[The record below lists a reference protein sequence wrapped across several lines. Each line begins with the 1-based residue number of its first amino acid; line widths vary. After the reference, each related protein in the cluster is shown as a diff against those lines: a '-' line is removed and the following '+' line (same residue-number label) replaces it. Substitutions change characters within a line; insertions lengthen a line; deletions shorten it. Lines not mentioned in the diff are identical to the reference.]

1 MGNSHS
7 RLHNRNSTLW
17 SMCRPLSK
25 KTIWDPPAYDSHDLK
40 LPPSSRASS
49 GDPDTRYA
57 FLRDFD
63 TILFVDDSSS
73 MSGPRWREA
82 EEALAAIAPI
92 CTQYDHNGIDIYFLN
107 HRRTA
112 TSAAGGSYNNVTTAA
127 EVQEIFSSVRP
138 RGPTPVGR
146 RLLEILT
153 PYLRRVE
160 RMQAA
165 QNADGSLR
173 DPGLYVKPMN
183 IIAITDG
190 EFTDDA
196 ESAIVQVVR
205 ALDRPQVAAVPW
217 QVGIQFFQI
226 GNDES
231 VRRYLQELDDDLGK
245 WCRDERLRDMVDTV
259 PWRGKRGQGLDGEG
273 ILKCVI
279 GAVNRKYDRWRV

>member
-1 MGNSHS
+1 MGNNHS
-7 RLHNRNSTLW
+7 RPPNRNGTLL
-17 SMCRPLSK
+17 SLCRPPSK
-25 KTIWDPPAYDSHDLK
+25 KTIWDPPAYDWHDSK

-49 GDPDTRYA
+49 GDTDSRYA

-63 TILFVDDSSS
+63 TILLVDDSSS

-92 CTQYDHNGIDIYFLN
+92 CTQYDQNGIDIYFLN
-107 HRRTA
+107 HQCTA
-112 TSAAGGSYNNVTTAA
+112 TSATGGPYSNVTTAA
-127 EVQEIFSSVRP
+127 EVQDIFSSVRP
-138 RGPTPVGR
+138 RGSTPVGR

-165 QNADGSLR
+165 QNADGTLR
-173 DPGLYVKPMN
+173 EPGLYVKPVN

-196 ESAIVQVVR
+196 ESAIVQVAR
-205 ALDRPQVAAVPW
+205 LLDRPQVAALPW

-245 WCRDERLRDMVDTV
+245 WCRDEKLRDMVDTV
-259 PWRGKRGQGLDGEG
+259 PWRGKRGQGLDAEG
-273 ILKCVI
+273 ILKCVM
-279 GAVNRKYDRWRV
+279 GAVSRKYDRWRV